1 MSAQPRAYPNPYSGS
16 DASARDCPLRWRSY
30 CHPGPETSPAKT
42 GSAAMR
48 DGVGDLPYS
57 VWITVEFGYDAEL
70 FE

>member
-1 MSAQPRAYPNPYSGS
+1 
-16 DASARDCPLRWRSY
+16 
-30 CHPGPETSPAKT
+30 
-42 GSAAMR
+42 MR